1 MPEALRHDGDRSRGK
16 KRELASQGWER
27 FTFELA
33 LKLGLPCEE
42 MLARLSSAEL
52 TGWLA
57 LLSVQADE
65 AAMQRHRLESGDG
78 NVIVTGR
85 DTWDEE
91 DDGSE

>member
-1 MPEALRHDGDRSRGK
+1 
-16 KRELASQGWER
+16 
-27 FTFELA
+27 
-33 LKLGLPCEE
+33 